1 MQLSTDIHMASQ
13 SPAPQQTVHLVES
26 DLASRAAVARLL
38 RDNGYDVAEYD
49 DSEEFASVSDGPR
62 AGCVVISADQGSMD
76 CGMIRDQPGAPL
88 PVIYVSQ
95 VDDVR
100 ASVEAM
106 KSGAVD
112 FLLKPID
119 KHALLRAV
127 AAAFELDH
135 RERSAFIARQS
146 IRSCAVSLT
155 PRERQVFEA
164 VTSGLMNKIIAY
176 DLGISEIMVKVHR
189 GRVMRKMNS
198 RALPD
203 LVRKYDILQQTFAES
218 TERRKI
224 TALN

>member
-1 MQLSTDIHMASQ
+1 MQLSTDIHMANQ
-13 SPAPQQTVHLVES
+13 SPEPQQTVHLVES
-26 DLASRAAVARLL
+26 DLASRATVALLL

-49 DSEEFASVSDGPR
+49 DREEFASASDEPR
-62 AGCVVISADQGSMD
+62 AGCVVISADQGSTD
-76 CGMIRDQPGAPL
+76 CGMVQHRPGGPL

-100 ASVEAM
+100 ASVDAM

-127 AAAFELDH
+127 AAAFELDQ
-135 RERSAFIARQS
+135 RERSASIARQS
-146 IRSCAVSLT
+146 IRTCAVSLT

-176 DLGISEIMVKVHR
+176 ELGISEIMVKVHR

-198 RALPD
+198 RTLPD
-203 LVRKYDILQQTFAES
+203 LVRKYDILQQTSAES
-218 TERRKI
+218 REPRKI